1 MVVCFYFIYQEK
13 NNSNKTLKFISFN
26 QNYITIY
33 LYQFYTKIL
42 YIYYHHLKLIN
53 LYGVSKLYLSN
64 TLKQLMIKETKKQ
77 QNYGFKYTLMHTFLP
92 TNKIVFNN
100 ICDIFTTV
108 IIKLRI
114 ITELF

>member
-1 MVVCFYFIYQEK
+1 MLLFYLSEK
-13 NNSNKTLKFISFN
+13 NNSYKTFEFVSFN
-26 QNYITIY
+26 QNYNTTY
-33 LYQFYTKIL
+33 LYQNKTKVL
-42 YIYYHHLKLIN
+42 YIYYHHLRLIN

-64 TLKQLMIKETKKQ
+64 TLKQLMIKKNKKQ